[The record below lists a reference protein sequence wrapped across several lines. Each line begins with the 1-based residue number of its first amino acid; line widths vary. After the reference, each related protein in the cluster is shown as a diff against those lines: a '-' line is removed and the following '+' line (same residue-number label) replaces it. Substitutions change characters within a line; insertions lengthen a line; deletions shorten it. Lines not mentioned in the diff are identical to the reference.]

1 MSWHIIK
8 KPAKMLHFK
17 YPNQPSTIYKRPITL
32 GLLRETYSKWERR
45 GEQNQI
51 NSMLI
56 IILLIFLYLPILA
69 ILIYL

>member
-1 MSWHIIK
+1 MSWYIRK
-8 KPAKMLHFK
+8 KPAKMLQFQ

-45 GEQNQI
+45 GEQNE
-51 NSMLI
+51 MLI
-56 IILLIFLYLPILA
+56 VILLIFLF